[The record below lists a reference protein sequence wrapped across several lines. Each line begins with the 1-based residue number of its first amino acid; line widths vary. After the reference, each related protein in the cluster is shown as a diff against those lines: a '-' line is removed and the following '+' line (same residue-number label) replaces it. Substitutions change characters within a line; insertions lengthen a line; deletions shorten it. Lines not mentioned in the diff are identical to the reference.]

1 MEKKS
6 RGGRELPR
14 VFRKETPAQRRRHI
28 SELLEAEEK
37 EWRLLSPTS
46 EVSDLAEVMVES
58 ALGAIPVPLGVAS
71 NILIDGRVYQVPM
84 AVEEPSV
91 IAAAT
96 YAGGLISKHGGFS
109 TDACE
114 PVMTGQV
121 LLEDAQSGAEEA
133 IEAGEEEILDAMAPH
148 LKRMSRRGGGYLG
161 MGLRRLPE
169 TDRLLVELN
178 IDVRD
183 AMGANIVNS
192 AAEAARPILERL
204 SGGRALM
211 AILTNSA
218 SRRIA
223 RARFSLPFHALRRG
237 ELSGEEMAQRIV
249 SANQFALEDRD
260 RAVTHNKGIMNGV
273 SSLVLA
279 TANDTRA
286 VEAAAHAYAVRGG
299 EYRALTRYE
308 ISGESLR
315 GELELPLAL
324 GTVGGASSFHPVATL
339 AMRILSLNL
348 DHEITAAELSRVAVA
363 VGLAQNLA
371 ALSALVGEGIQ
382 QGHMRLHAKRL
393 AWKAGATGEEIAP
406 LSVAI
411 WEGGQFNLEEAKRL
425 LALHRGER

>member
-1 MEKKS
+1 MVNRS
-6 RGGRELPR
+6 RDGGELPR
-14 VFRKETPAQRRRHI
+14 NFRKESPAERRARL
-28 SELLEAEEK
+28 SELLEADER
-37 EWRLLSPTS
+37 EWRLLAPTS
-46 EVSDLAEVMVES
+46 ELSDLAEVMVES

-71 NILIDGRVYQVPM
+71 NMLIDGRIYQVPM

-109 TDACE
+109 TDASE
-114 PVMTGQV
+114 PVMTGQL
-121 LLEDAQSGAEEA
+121 LLEAARAGAEEA
-133 IEAGEEEILDAMAPH
+133 IEAGEEEIVRAMAPH

-161 MGLRRLPE
+161 LGLRRLPKS
-169 TDRLLVELN
+169 DRLLVEIN

-192 AAEAARPILERL
+192 AAEAARPVLERL

-218 SRRIA
+218 TRRVA

-237 ELSGEEMAQRIV
+237 ELSGEEMAHRIV
-249 SANQFALEDRD
+249 SANEFALEDAD

-273 SSLVLA
+273 SSLALA

-286 VEAAAHAYAVRGG
+286 VEAAAHAFAVRGG
-299 EYRALTRYE
+299 AYRALTRYE
-308 ISGESLR
+308 IRAETLR

-324 GTVGGASSFHPVATL
+324 GTVGGATSFHPVATL
-339 AMRILSLNL
+339 ALRLLSLNL
-348 DHEITAAELSRVAVA
+348 DHRITAGELSRVAVA

-382 QGHMRLHAKRL
+382 KGHMRLHAKRL
-393 AWKAGATGEEIAP
+393 AWKAGAGGEEIAP
-406 LSVAI
+406 LSLAI
-411 WEGGQFNLEEAKRL
+411 WEGGVFNLEEAKRL
-425 LALHRGER
+425 LGAQRERS